1 LADYILRY
9 RATQKTRSTFISRI
23 KTHKD
28 RRVHPSWKSFGT
40 VTGRFSCAGPNLM
53 NLPRW
58 SRALENRVRELYV
71 APEGH
76 VLIYFDL
83 SQSEMRMAAYLSG
96 DEAFIAS
103 CESGDVHTANARILF
118 PEADEMLT
126 RDPKGSYCPRHGDT
140 GSAKAECNCGKPF
153 RDVAKNAGFGILYQA
168 DAETIFKF
176 LRSKGFETTLPYVE
190 AMFQLVHQKYARY
203 YEFCEE
209 NLRFCRRHG
218 HLREF
223 FSGRIRWFGWF
234 PSITD
239 TSNYPV
245 QGGIA
250 ALMNERLGV
259 MHPRLPT
266 GARLVAQI
274 HDACIT
280 QARGELKQIEVVK
293 DGKMV
298 LGKDGK
304 PKMKTVAVG
313 SAAEK
318 TLAVIKD
325 VWSQKIVTPTS
336 KKEWVMPIDLKA
348 GKRWSD
354 FG

>member
-1 LADYILRY
+1 
-9 RATQKTRSTFISRI
+9 
-23 KTHKD
+23 
-28 RRVHPSWKSFGT
+28 
-40 VTGRFSCAGPNLM
+40 M

-71 APEGH
+71 AAPGH

-96 DEAFIAS
+96 DEAFIQS
-103 CESGDVHTANARILF
+103 CESGDVHTSNAKILF
-118 PEADEMLT
+118 PDALDVLT
-126 RDPKGSYCPRHGDT
+126 SDPKGKYCPRHGDE
-140 GSAKAECNCGKPF
+140 GDARSECKCGKPF

-168 DAETIFKF
+168 DSETIFKF
-176 LRSKGFETTLPYVE
+176 LRSQGFEVTLHDVE
-190 AMFQLVHQKYARY
+190 AMFAQIHKVYARY
-203 YEFCEE
+203 YEFCNE
-209 NLRFCRRHG
+209 NWNYCKQHG

-223 FSGRIRWFGWF
+223 FSQRIRWFGWY

-250 ALMNERLGV
+250 ALMNARLSLI
-259 MHPRLPT
+259 HPRLPR
-266 GARLVAQI
+266 GAQFAAQI

-280 QARGELKQIEVVK
+280 EARGDIQLVPE
-293 DGKMV
+293 

-304 PKMKTVAVG
+304 PKIDKKGKPVMMSLPIGK
-313 SAAEK
+313 SAEA
-318 TLAVIKD
+318 TWGLIKD
-325 VWSQKIVTPTS
+325 TWAQKIVTPTTGR
-336 KKEWVMPIDLKA
+336 EWVMPIDLKI
-348 GKRWSD
+348 GRRWSD